1 MSYFHDDRD
10 RDRER
15 DHGDSGFYSNT
26 RGSRGGRSYHD
37 WDRDG
42 GQGFGDRSSDRG
54 DRSSDRGDRSSD
66 RGDRSSDRGHR
77 GRGRGGSGRGD
88 LRDNLSGRRGGG
100 GGGGG
105 GGGYGRDYEDRG
117 SRRSRGPRM
126 RRRGGNYRSIGS
138 DLRRSRSRSRSK
150 SPTTGQWYKVT
161 IHDGTKHEKDWLF
174 SQLSSSTGIE
184 FEPVSYHVLGEKVL
198 FYIQDS
204 ELAQAL
210 KRVSIQT
217 NAGKLSL
224 KVWES
229 EPPRDQRSHGGHH
242 QNQFSNPSNAMGTME
257 EDPTEVVQDI
267 LYACYESNNKTLN
280 MENVAR
286 HERAKQHNLRVFFN
300 DSVLVNIMLNLIG
313 SKCPDLAGLNISGNF
328 IQNLNHLIEL
338 PSRAPELRELN
349 LSNNRITNLQELEK
363 LKGLHQLKAL
373 YFQEN
378 PCCKRY
384 KDINDYRRD
393 IRAIFPQLI
402 LLDNEQ
408 LSEPIILGTETICG
422 SIPTSKSS
430 FLGPDNTS
438 KIVLAFIENY
448 YKVFDSGK
456 RDDLIM
462 GYDSNSFFSIS
473 VNTDS
478 TVRRGP
484 GFPEYTKYSRNLVRC
499 KDSSKRRSLL
509 LSGRIDIVHQL
520 RQLPQ
525 TQHNPES
532 FIVDVMCASPNSIVF
547 NVWGVF
553 YESSAEQNRGV
564 MRGFSRTFHIAIN
577 GDSILIK
584 NDQLTLH
591 QATESSSNAPM
602 RLQQREN
609 DTPNT
614 IIVQS
619 SIIPNLLPVP
629 VVPTLPYHIPPPSNF
644 GLTHTLPQTDIQ
656 VPIITPQE
664 QLIQRLSQDTR
675 LKPAW
680 AQNCLEQNEWNY
692 ENALEA
698 FRILQQQNNIPHD
711 AIN

>member
-1 MSYFHDDRD
+1 MSYYHDDRKDRD
-10 RDRER
+10 RDY
-15 DHGDSGFYSNT
+15 GDRGFYSNT
-26 RGSRGGRSYHD
+26 RGSRGRSYHD

-42 GQGFGDRSSDRG
+42 GHGGGDRSSERG
-54 DRSSDRGDRSSD
+54 Y
-66 RGDRSSDRGHR
+66 R
-77 GRGRGGSGRGD
+77 GRGRGGGGRGD
-88 LRDNLSGRRGGG
+88 LRDSLSIRRGGG
-100 GGGGG
+100 GG
-105 GGGYGRDYEDRG
+105 DYEDRG

-126 RRRGGNYRSIGS
+126 RRRGGNYRSIGG
-138 DLRRSRSRSRSK
+138 DLRHSRSRSRSK
-150 SPTTGQWYKVT
+150 SPSLGQWYKVT
-161 IHDGTKHEKDWLF
+161 IHEGTKHEKDWLF
-174 SQLSSSTGIE
+174 NQLSSATGIDID
-184 FEPVSYHVLGEKVL
+184 PVSYHVLGDKVL

-210 KRVSIQT
+210 KRVSIHT
-217 NAGKLSL
+217 NTGKLSL

-229 EPPRDQRSHGGHH
+229 EAPRTRDQSSHGG
-242 QNQFSNPSNAMGTME
+242 NQQSQYNNPGSSMGSME
-257 EDPTEVVQDI
+257 EDPSEVVQDI
-267 LYACYESNNKTLN
+267 LYACYDTNNKTLN
-280 MENVAR
+280 MENISR
-286 HERAKQHNLRVFFN
+286 NERAKQHNLRVFFN

-313 SKCPDLAGLNISGNF
+313 SKCPDLAGLNISGNY
-328 IQNLNHLIEL
+328 IKNLNHLIEL
-338 PSRAPELRELN
+338 PSRAPELKELN
-349 LSNNRITNLQELEK
+349 LSNNLISNIQELEK
-363 LKGLHQLKAL
+363 LKGLCQLKAL
-373 YFQEN
+373 SFQEN

-384 KDINDYRRD
+384 KDMNDYRRD
-393 IRAIFPQLI
+393 IRGIFPQLI

-484 GFPEYTKYSRNLVRC
+484 GLADYTKYSRNLVRC

-525 TQHNPES
+525 TQHNPDS
-532 FIVDVMCASPNSIVF
+532 FIVDVMCASQNSIVF

-553 YESSAEQNRGV
+553 YENSAEQNQGV

-591 QATESSSNAPM
+591 QSTDSTSNAPM
-602 RLQQREN
+602 RLLLREN
-609 DTPNT
+609 DTPN
-614 IIVQS
+614 IILTQT
-619 SIIPNLLPVP
+619 L
-629 VVPTLPYHIPPPSNF
+629 PTLAPPPVIPTLTYPIPTPSNF
-644 GLTHTLPQTDIQ
+644 GITHSLSQSDIHA
-656 VPIITPQE
+656 PIIAPHSMKGGLNPQE
-664 QLIQRLSQDTR
+664 QLIQRLSHDTR

-680 AQNCLEQNEWNY
+680 AQSCLEHNEWNY

-698 FRILQQQNNIPHD
+698 FRILQQQNNIPPD